1 MTSTTDSPADT
12 SHPPASTATDIRAF
26 DPDLPYE
33 VHPQVEIR
41 PEPFGAL
48 LYSFKTRRLSFLKDP
63 TLVTVVRTLAD
74 HPSAAATCRA
84 ADITDPA
91 RAAQFARALA
101 TLAATETIRE
111 RRS

>member
-1 MTSTTDSPADT
+1 MAAITGSLEPLDAS
-12 SHPPASTATDIRAF
+12 PPAFAM
-26 DPDLPYE
+26 DLPYE

-63 TLVTVVRTLAD
+63 VLVTVVRTLGD
-74 HPSAAATCRA
+74 FPSAAATCRA
-84 ADITDPA
+84 SDIVEPA
-91 RAAQFARALA
+91 RLAQFAQALA
-101 TLAATETIRE
+101 TLAATETIQE